1 MGVDMTNDPFPRFR
15 LEPNSRAIF
24 EKAVEDGIISRE
36 SANNGDIMYRYSC
49 DNYHYFKHRDTKAYV
64 KVAA

>member
-1 MGVDMTNDPFPRFR
+1 MTDSIPNYRF
-15 LEPNSRAIF
+15 EPNSRAIF

-36 SANNGDIMYRYSC
+36 SANNGDIMYMYSC
-49 DNYHYFKHRDTKAYV
+49 DNYHYFKHRDTKDYV